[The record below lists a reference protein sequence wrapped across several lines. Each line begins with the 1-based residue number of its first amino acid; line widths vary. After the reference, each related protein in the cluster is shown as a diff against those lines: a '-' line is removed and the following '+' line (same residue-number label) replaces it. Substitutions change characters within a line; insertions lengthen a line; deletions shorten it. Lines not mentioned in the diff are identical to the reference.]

1 MLLAVRRLRPSARVL
16 ASVARLCT
24 SSKEGLKIS
33 ERFRDVDILD
43 ADAWKT
49 PIGKEHLGEPRSAL
63 EDPCQSGLRFPVG
76 TPVRCF
82 VGDNNWLGGTVVA
95 QNYREAGWP
104 EERPS
109 APYQV
114 LLNDEHLQDS
124 ARANA
129 IFAPADDDK
138 VIQFNLR
145 FPLGATAEC
154 RVGQDEW
161 CTCTVMGYMYREH
174 AWDEGRHAPYQVRVE
189 SVLPGSENAEAL
201 DQLTG
206 ELIWLPKD
214 NPQNIRPVSAAR
226 EEQLRS
232 LLGQRDA
239 GLVVGEEYAAQR
251 RSIIHA
257 EE

>member
-1 MLLAVRRLRPSARVL
+1 MLLAARRLRPSARGL

-24 SSKEGLKIS
+24 SSKEGPKIS

-109 APYQV
+109 APYTFQV
-114 LLNDEHLQDS
+114 AHSGPTHCLHSQASAGQPQDS
-124 ARANA
+124 HRPQAVRSW
-129 IFAPADDDK
+129 
-138 VIQFNLR
+138 
-145 FPLGATAEC
+145 LG
-154 RVGQDEW
+154 
-161 CTCTVMGYMYREH
+161 
-174 AWDEGRHAPYQVRVE
+174 E
-189 SVLPGSENAEAL
+189 S
-201 DQLTG
+201 
-206 ELIWLPKD
+206 
-214 NPQNIRPVSAAR
+214 SAAR
-226 EEQLRS
+226 PGASLRRPCMAS
-232 LLGQRDA
+232 G
-239 GLVVGEEYAAQR
+239 V
-251 RSIIHA
+251 HA
-257 EE
+257 

>member
-1 MLLAVRRLRPSARVL
+1 MLLAVRRLRPSARGL

-24 SSKEGLKIS
+24 SSREGPKIS

-109 APYQV
+109 APYTFQV
-114 LLNDEHLQDS
+114 AHSGRTVCTHRLVQANHRPATGHRPCVAGLGRALLPDPAPSLRSPCRRHVSRNDE
-124 ARANA
+124 
-129 IFAPADDDK
+129 
-138 VIQFNLR
+138 
-145 FPLGATAEC
+145 E
-154 RVGQDEW
+154 RVCE
-161 CTCTVMGYMYREH
+161 T
-174 AWDEGRHAPYQVRVE
+174 
-189 SVLPGSENAEAL
+189 
-201 DQLTG
+201 
-206 ELIWLPKD
+206 
-214 NPQNIRPVSAAR
+214 
-226 EEQLRS
+226 
-232 LLGQRDA
+232 
-239 GLVVGEEYAAQR
+239 
-251 RSIIHA
+251 
-257 EE
+257 